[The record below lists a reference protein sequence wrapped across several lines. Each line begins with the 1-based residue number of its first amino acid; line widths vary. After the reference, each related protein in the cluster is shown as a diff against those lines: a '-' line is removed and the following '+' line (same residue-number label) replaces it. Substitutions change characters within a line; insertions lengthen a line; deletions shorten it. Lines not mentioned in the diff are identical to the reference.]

1 MNFHPMTLD
10 LFNQPKVHAKGYTP
24 SEQDTR
30 RIARSSS
37 AMNAKVLAL
46 FRDNPDTGYIAPEVH
61 AIVGGL
67 LTSVRRTLTDL
78 MNDEKLIK
86 TGKRRKG
93 AFGVENCE
101 YKLNTNNR

>member
-1 MNFHPMTLD
+1 MTFD
-10 LFNQPKVHAKGYTP
+10 LFHQPAVHAKGYTP
-24 SEQDTR
+24 CEQDTR
-30 RIARSSS
+30 RIARSAS

-46 FRDNPDTGYIAPEVH
+46 FRDNPDTAYIAPEVH

-78 MNDEKLIK
+78 MNEGHLVKN
-86 TGKRRKG
+86 GNRRRG

-101 YKLNTNNR
+101 YKLNTNNNR

>member
-1 MNFHPMTLD
+1 MNFD
-10 LFNQPKVHAKGYTP
+10 LFTQPRIHAKGYTP
-24 SEQDTR
+24 SEQDTK
-30 RIARSSS
+30 RIARSAS

-46 FRDNPDTGYIAPEVH
+46 FLDNPNTGYIAPEVH

-78 MNDEKLIK
+78 MNEGLLVK
-86 TGKRRKG
+86 TGHRRKG

-101 YKLNTNNR
+101 YKLNTNNDR